1 MLTMPRTKFNPVTA
15 APKSFLGTIEIFKDV
30 PEEALREIEKRMVE
44 KKYVKQDSIT
54 LEGDPAEVVWFVKE
68 GHVKAVSHVASGRCQ
83 TLCMVGA
90 RKMFGTCCCFAGG
103 KYPCH
108 CVAETDATVVS
119 LPMTDF
125 SNLLNRYPQIGLALV
140 RQISGRLRRSK
151 DTQAFDQET
160 VEKRILHALRDLVE
174 EFGTTIPLTRREIA
188 EMVGT
193 TVETSIRT
201 FSHLEQEGLVATG
214 RGKIMVKSVK
224 ELESRLEA
232 A

>member
-1 MLTMPRTKFNPVTA
+1 MLTMPRTKFNPPA
-15 APKSFLGTIEIFKDV
+15 ASKSFLGTVEIFKNV
-30 PEEALREIEKRMVE
+30 PEEALRDVEKRMVE
-44 KKYVKQDSIT
+44 KRYSKQDSIL
-54 LEGDPAEVVWFVKE
+54 LEGDPAERVWFVKE

-90 RKMFGTCCCFAGG
+90 RKMFGTCCCFDGS

-108 CVAETDATVVS
+108 CVAETDVTVIS
-119 LPMTDF
+119 LSLADF
-125 SNLLNRYPQIGLALV
+125 SALLTRYPQIGLALV
-140 RQISGRLRRSK
+140 AQISKRLRRAK

-160 VEKRILHALRDLVE
+160 VEKRILHVLAELVE

-201 FSHLEQEGLVATG
+201 FSHLEQEGLVVTS
-214 RGKIMVKSVK
+214 RGKITVKSVK
-224 ELESRLEA
+224 ELEERLEA

>member
-1 MLTMPRTKFNPVTA
+1 MLTMSRIKLNPA
-15 APKSFLGTIEIFKDV
+15 MAGPKSFLATMEIFKSI
-30 PEEALREIEKRMVE
+30 PAEALREIEQRMVE
-44 KKYVKQDSIT
+44 KKYTRQESIL
-54 LEGDPAEVVWFVKE
+54 LEGDPAESVWFVKE

-83 TLCMVGA
+83 TLCVVGA
-90 RKMFGTCCCFAGG
+90 RGMFGTCCCFAGG

-108 CVAETDATVVS
+108 SVAETDVTVIS

-125 SNLLNRYPQIGLALV
+125 FALLSKYPQIGLALV
-140 RQISGRLRRSK
+140 AQISDRLRRTK

-160 VEKRILHALRDLVE
+160 VERRILHVLKDLVE
-174 EFGTTIPLTRREIA
+174 EFGTTIPLTRREVA

-201 FSHLEQEGLVATG
+201 FSRLEEEGLVATS
-214 RGKIMVKSVK
+214 RGKIIIKSMK
-224 ELESRLEA
+224 ELTERLEA